1 MIWGNVSRFV
11 IFRPFL
17 SGFSFQERL
26 WNSKDSKR
34 CKERILRKFSQ
45 KLLKKVLKSREKID
59 KKNIYVIIER
69 V

>member
-34 CKERILRKFSQ
+34 CKERIFEKNFLKNF
-45 KLLKKVLKSREKID
+45 LKKF
-59 KKNIYVIIER
+59 
-69 V
+69 